1 MAKHLVSFDDLSIN
15 SIEKIF
21 NLADSYYDK
30 LKKKEPIDICKH
42 KIMATLFYETSTRTR
57 MSFES
62 AMFRLGGKVISSA
75 DMKSTSSAVK
85 GESLAD
91 TIRVIQN
98 YSDIIVLRH
107 NHDGSTLLAAENSI
121 VPIIS
126 GGDGEHEHPTQT
138 LCDLYAI
145 KREKGTLKNLKVA
158 LFGDLKH
165 GRTVHSLAYGLAKF
179 GSEIFAIAP
188 NGFEMPDYVIHK
200 IQSEYGIDVTPGK
213 SLDEPMTEN
222 VGAVYVTAEQGQ
234 SEAFSHSLK
243 IIDALYVTRVQIER
257 FKGQDNETWPR
268 LVDKVNKELLK
279 KAKAKDDMIIMHPLP
294 RRGELSYDIDKDPRA
309 IYFKQAEYGVPVRM
323 ALIAALLGLADFE
336 IQLEPKS
343 AAKNITKECINPRC
357 ITRHEENARTKY
369 VIVNEGKHLYRCAY
383 CDKEQTIGNAKEPKS
398 VDVNVM
404 L

>member
-1 MAKHLVSFDDLSIN
+1 MAKHLVSFDDLTMESIVKLF
-15 SIEKIF
+15 E
-21 NLADSYYDK
+21 LADSYYDK
-30 LKKKEPIDICKH
+30 LKKRECISICKD

-62 AMFRLGGKVISSA
+62 AMFRLGGSVISAA
-75 DMKSTSSAVK
+75 DMKSTSSVVK

-98 YSDIIVLRH
+98 YADTIVLRH
-107 NHDGSTLLAAENSI
+107 NHDGSTLLAAENSAI
-121 VPIIS
+121 PIIS

-145 KREKGTLKNLKVA
+145 KREKGTLSNLKVA

-200 IQSEYGIDVTPGK
+200 IKSEYGIDVNIGK

-222 VGAVYVTAEQGQ
+222 VGALYVTAEQGQ
-234 SEAFSHSLK
+234 REAFSHSLK

-257 FKGQDNETWPR
+257 FKSQGNDDWPQ
-268 LVDKVNKELLK
+268 LIDIVNKELLK

-323 ALIAALLGLADFE
+323 ALITAFLGLADFE
-336 IQLEPKS
+336 IKLEPRG
-343 AAKNITKECINPRC
+343 AAKNISKRCDNPKC
-357 ITRHEENARTKY
+357 ITLHEENARSKY
-369 VIVNEGKHLYRCAY
+369 MIVNEGKNLYRCAY
-383 CDKEQTIGNAKEPKS
+383 CDREQPISNAKEAKS
-398 VDVNVM
+398 VDANMM